1 MSHARRLRPSLPR
14 LRHAAVGFALLS
26 IPLSAV
32 PAAALPVA
40 GASRPAAPLSA
51 DKTATE
57 ANITQIV
64 TALLAD
70 SQFAH
75 HPLDDQLAAKLLDR
89 YLEALDGDRALFL
102 QSDVDEFGA
111 YRAQL
116 SRQLTVAGDAR
127 PAHAIFARYL
137 ERLRQRVAYETELL
151 KAGNL
156 EFTGHDE
163 FSFDRDKAARPRTIE
178 EARRIWK
185 QALRA
190 EFLQEKLGDKS
201 PPSSE
206 IAKTLTRRH
215 QQRLRTMSGLGADD
229 VLAVYLDALTHV
241 YDPHSDYLG
250 REEMESLSIEMNLSL
265 FGIGASLSNE
275 DGTCTVHALVPG
287 SPAEKSGL
295 LAPGDRIIAVAQAKG
310 DPVDVT
316 DMPLSR
322 IVGLIRG
329 PKGSVVRLTVLPPA
343 GSAGPPRTIQLVRAE
358 IKLEDQQAKARVIDV
373 PLTSGGAVRLGVVDL
388 QSFYSGDGGGRGAS
402 ADVAKLLTKLKA
414 EQVAG
419 VILDLRKNGGGSLD
433 EAIKLTGLFIK
444 RGPVVQTRDYMNTIQ
459 IAEDPD
465 TGVVYDGPLVVLTS
479 RFSASAS
486 EIAAGALQ
494 DYGRAVIVGDTTT
507 FGKGTVQSIVPLAP
521 VMDRKRLEHAY
532 DPGALKVTISKFYRP
547 SGSSTE
553 LRGVGAD
560 IVVPS
565 RSEVARVGES
575 ELKDPLPWDTVP
587 SAKFDKQDR
596 VAGHLGV
603 LRTRSKA
610 RVEADKGFQA
620 LRAENAVL
628 KERIAKGLLAL
639 NEAERRRDL
648 AQAKERDGEIER
660 EAKAVAAGRKS
671 YLVTVKAAA
680 QAGLP
685 APEVP
690 DAGAKPAV
698 PGAAPDS
705 HEAVREATAATDDIV
720 LNEALLILSDYARLL
735 DSKPLDKMT
744 AR

>member
-1 MSHARRLRPSLPR
+1 MSHALRLRRALPR
-14 LRHAAVGFALLS
+14 LRHAAVGFAFLLS
-26 IPLSAV
+26 
-32 PAAALPVA
+32 LPVA
-40 GASRPAAPLSA
+40 ASGPPRAAAVPSA
-51 DKTATE
+51 EKTVTE
-57 ANITQIV
+57 ANITRVV
-64 TALLAD
+64 TSILAE

-75 HPLDDQLAAKLLDR
+75 HPLDEQLAAKLLDR

-102 QSDVDEFGA
+102 QSDVDEFAA
-111 YRAQL
+111 YRTQL
-116 SRQLTVAGDAR
+116 ARQLTVAGDAR
-127 PAHAIFARYL
+127 PAHAIFARYV

-151 KAGNL
+151 KSGGANL
-156 EFTGHDE
+156 DFAGHDE
-163 FSFDRDKAARPRTIE
+163 FAFDRDKSARPRTIE

-190 EFLQEKLGDKS
+190 EFLQEKLGEKS

-295 LAPGDRIIAVAQAKG
+295 LQPGDRIIAVAQAKG
-310 DPVDVT
+310 DSVDVT

-343 GSAGPPRTIQLVRAE
+343 GSAGPPRTVQLVRAE

-373 PLTSGGAVRLGVVDL
+373 PQPSGGTIRLGVVDL

-444 RGPVVQTRDYMNTIQ
+444 RGPVVQTRDYRNTIQ

-465 TGVVYDGPLVVLTS
+465 PGVVYDGPLVVLTS

-507 FGKGTVQSIVPLAP
+507 FGKGTVQSILPLGAL
-521 VMDRKRLEHAY
+521 MDRARLEHAY

-553 LRGVGAD
+553 LKGVGAD

-575 ELKDPLPWDTVP
+575 ELKDPLPWDTIP

-596 VAGHLGV
+596 VAPHLPV
-603 LRTRSKA
+603 LRARSKA

-628 KERIAKGLLAL
+628 KERLAKGMISL
-639 NEAERRRDL
+639 NEAERKRDL
-648 AQAKERDGEIER
+648 AQAKEHDTEIER
-660 EAKAVAAGRKS
+660 EAKAVAAARKS

-690 DAGAKPAV
+690 DAGAKPPVA
-698 PGAAPDS
+698 GGAPDS
-705 HEAVREATAATDDIV
+705 HEAAREAGVATDDIV
-720 LNEALLILSDYARLL
+720 LDESLLILSDYSRLL
-735 DSKPLDKMT
+735 DAKPLDKMT